1 MDTPATTKSA
11 DGESEIKK
19 MIKKLMQTN
28 EYISPEFQVI
38 FQKTVQAFHDVFLNA
53 RKQIKARGRR
63 QSPVIVL

>member
-19 MIKKLMQTN
+19 NDKKLMQTN
-28 EYISPEFQVI
+28 EYIFSEFQVM
-38 FQKTVQAFHDVFLNA
+38 FQKIMQAFHDVFLNA
-53 RKQIKARGRR
+53 RKQIKAQGRR